1 MIKAKL
7 KDTVTVR
14 YTGRLPDGEI
24 FDQSPEDRP
33 LKFILGKKEVIEGFE
48 EAVEGMFQGE
58 SKTVDIPCAKAYGE
72 SDPELYEKVDKSL
85 FDDRVDLQVGGQ
97 LEVTNHDD
105 SKFYVMIK
113 EIGEDHVILDA
124 NHPLAYKDLVF
135 DIELL
140 EVKNPE

>member
-7 KDTVTVR
+7 EDTVTVR
-14 YTGRLPDGEI
+14 YTGRLPDGEV

-48 EAVEGMFQGE
+48 EAVEGMYRGE
-58 SKTVDIPCAKAYGE
+58 SKTVNIPCTKAYGE

-85 FDDRVDLQVGGQ
+85 FDDQTELQVGGQ
-97 LEVTNHDD
+97 LEVTNPDD
-105 SKFYVMIK
+105 SKFYLMIR
-113 EIGEDHVILDA
+113 EVGDDHVILDA
-124 NHPLAYKDLVF
+124 NHPLADKDLVF

-140 EVKNPE
+140 DVKNPE